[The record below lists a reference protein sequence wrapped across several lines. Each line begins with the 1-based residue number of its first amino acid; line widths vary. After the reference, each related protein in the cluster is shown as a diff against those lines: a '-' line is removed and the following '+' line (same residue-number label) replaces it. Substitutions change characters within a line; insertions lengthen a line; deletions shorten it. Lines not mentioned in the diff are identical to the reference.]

1 AIFHQPVYL
10 FVKVKRYRCRNC
22 SQVFSASLESIEP
35 NQHYTSRFCEH
46 LYELCEGSTIQEVSR
61 KQRIPYTTLER
72 IYYSI
77 ASKKAK
83 ERQNTMEASC
93 QEGMVL
99 SLDEIA

>member
-1 AIFHQPVYL
+1 
-10 FVKVKRYRCRNC
+10 
-22 SQVFSASLESIEP
+22 
-35 NQHYTSRFCEH
+35 YTSRFCEH

-83 ERQNTMEASC
+83 ERQNTMEAS
-93 QEGMVL
+93 
-99 SLDEIA
+99 